1 MAKYL
6 SEQSV
11 QRPAFLGT
19 GPWDLKALN
28 EITLIFGR
36 NGSGKSLLLRK
47 LRDGNK
53 RISHYTSPERA
64 GEISQDLNI
73 MQEQINPDARAN
85 RRQQNLNSTYRQES
99 VSRIGTLLNQIG
111 YLAGF
116 GGTLPFKLTDI
127 QTFLQIL
134 LPDFQ
139 FRITKEAPHYEISR
153 VDKGKEKITSVN
165 ALSSGESEI
174 LSLALDLLTICGLW
188 EVDGLEQRVLLIDE
202 PDMHL
207 HPDLQQHLAHFL
219 VQITDEYKV
228 QILVAT
234 HSTTLLSSLGY
245 YGGSK
250 TSVIYLNNSVNKQKA
265 IPFDDTL
272 QEISTCLGGHALM
285 GPLFS
290 APLLLV
296 EGDDDYKIWSIVP
309 RYNKM
314 RAAVIPCRGSDQ
326 VLRYQKTLERLFSSL
341 RQDTSSPVGYALLD
355 GDRQLPQ
362 VEQSNIKFVKLC
374 CKESE
379 NLYLTD
385 EVLVLLGIDWEKAKL
400 SIKSRSKEYGE
411 KQLLLEQCDS
421 WDRKNQDFKS
431 IINELSRIL
440 DDKQLPWTLR
450 VARCIGE
457 KKPEGQLADFIGNE
471 VIQALWK

>member
-11 QRPAFLGT
+11 QRPAFLGA
-19 GPWDLKALN
+19 GSWDLKALN

-47 LRDGNK
+47 LRDVNK

-64 GEISQDLNI
+64 GDISQDLNI
-73 MQEQINPDARAN
+73 MQEQINPDTRAN
-85 RRQQNLNSTYRQES
+85 RRQYNLDPTYRQES
-99 VSRIGTLLNQIG
+99 VSRIGTLLNQLG
-111 YLAGF
+111 YL
-116 GGTLPFKLTDI
+116 TDSEEKPPFKLADI
-127 QTFLQIL
+127 QTFLQTL

-139 FRITKEAPHYEISR
+139 FKIIKVAPHYEMSR
-153 VDKGKEKITSVN
+153 VDSGKEKITSVN

-174 LSLALDLLTICGLW
+174 LSLALDVLTICGLW
-188 EVDGLEQRVLLIDE
+188 EIDRLEQRVLLIDE

-219 VQITDEYKV
+219 VQIADKYKV

-250 TSVIYLNNSVNKQKA
+250 TSVIYLNNSVNEQKA
-265 IPFDDTL
+265 IPFDETL
-272 QEISTCLGGHALM
+272 QEIASCLGGHALM

-296 EGDDDYKIWSIVP
+296 EGDDDYKIWSFVP
-309 RYNKM
+309 RYHKM
-314 RAAVIPCRGSDQ
+314 HVAVIPCQGNAQ
-326 VLRYQKTLERLFSSL
+326 VLRHQKTLEGLFSSL
-341 RQDTSSPVGYALLD
+341 RQDKSSPVGYALLD
-355 GDRQLPQ
+355 GDSQLPQ
-362 VEQSNIKFVKLC
+362 VEQSNIKFVKLS

-385 EVLVLLGIDWEKAKL
+385 EVLTLLGTDWEKAKL
-400 SIKSRSKEYGE
+400 SINSRSKECGE
-411 KQLLLEQCDS
+411 KQPLLEQCAS
-421 WDRKNQDFKS
+421 WDRKNQNLKS

-440 DDKQLPWTLR
+440 DDKQLPWTVR
-450 VARCIGE
+450 VAKCIGE
-457 KKPEGQLADFIGNE
+457 KKPEGQLADFIGDE